1 MLLGSFYHIIESS
14 KEDKT
19 YRVKVQFNAA
29 HEIFKG
35 HFPDLPVVPGVC
47 QTQMLQETLNNV
59 TGKNFEMKL
68 AHHIK
73 FLALLNPTKV
83 KELMCEIKIDKEE
96 GDKLFISASY
106 STPEE
111 MFFRFKGEF
120 VNG

>member
-1 MLLGSFYHIIESS
+1 MLLGSFYNIIESS

-19 YRVKVQFNAA
+19 YRVKVQFNPT

-47 QTQMLQETLNNV
+47 QTQMLIEMFNNV
-59 TGKNFEMKL
+59 TGKKCDMKL

-73 FLALLNPTKV
+73 FLALLNPVKV

-96 GDKLFISASY
+96 GDKLFVSASY

-111 MFFRFKGEF
+111 MFFRFKGEL
-120 VNG
+120 VNA